1 MGVILLM
8 QIEFFTVEED
18 MEGQRL
24 DNFITEEMEDLSRSQ
39 VQNLINEKLVEVDTV
54 WRKASYRLKVGEEVK
69 LLIPKPEELV
79 IKAQNIPLKIIFEDK
94 DIVIIDKAKDLVV
107 HPGPGNL
114 DNTLVNSLLY
124 HIGELSTINGDLR
137 PGIVHRLDKDTSGIM
152 VIAKN
157 NRAHYSLT
165 KQIKEHTMKREYIAL
180 VHGVI
185 NENLGTIEAPI
196 GRNKRD
202 RKKMA
207 VVAGG
212 KKSTSNYQVLDRF
225 NNYTLVKVQLVTG
238 RTHQIRV
245 HFAYIRHAIV
255 GDPLYGSTR
264 KHFNLDSQALHAHI
278 LGFKHPSSGEYVEFK
293 SPLPIYMED
302 ILSGLKK

>member
-1 MGVILLM
+1 M

-24 DNFITEEMEDLSRSQ
+24 DSFITEEMGDLSRSQ
-39 VQNLINEKLVEVDTV
+39 VQNLINEKLVQVDTV
-54 WRKASYRLKVGEEVK
+54 WRKASYRLKIGEEVK
-69 LLIPKPEELV
+69 LSIPQPEETKL
-79 IKAQNIPLKIIFEDK
+79 KAQNIPLEILFEDK
-94 DIVIIDKAKDLVV
+94 DIVIIDKPKGLVV

-157 NRAHYSLT
+157 NRAHYSLA

-180 VHGVI
+180 VHGII

-196 GRNKRD
+196 GRNKRE

-212 KKSTSNYQVLDRF
+212 KKSISNYLVLDRF
-225 NNYTLVKVQLVTG
+225 NNYTLVKIRLVTG

-245 HFAYIRHAIV
+245 HFAYIRHAVV
-255 GDPLYGSTR
+255 GDPLYGSAR
-264 KHFNLDSQALHAHI
+264 KHFNLDSQALHAHM
-278 LGFKHPSSGEYVEFK
+278 LGFNHPSSGEYMEFE
-293 SPLPIYMED
+293 SPLPRYMED
-302 ILSGLKK
+302 ILSKLKI